1 MVYTQG
7 KSGHVPGLP
16 SDGETSGRKRTA
28 KHYTKASENLPH
40 LQIYVGF
47 AIAQRPFNC

>member
-7 KSGHVPGLP
+7 KDGNVPGLP
-16 SDGETSGRKRTA
+16 SDGETSARKRTA
-28 KHYTKASENLPH
+28 KRRTKASGNLPQV
-40 LQIYVGF
+40 QIYVGF

>member
-1 MVYTQG
+1 MVYTPG
-7 KSGHVPGLP
+7 KGGNVFALP

-28 KHYTKASENLPH
+28 KHPTKASENLPH

-47 AIAQRPFNC
+47 AIAQQPFNC